1 MRNQRGIRLALVG
14 TDTFRGKEIKEVLEE
29 RKFPF
34 EKIEFYDSDVK
45 EKFSKLTE
53 FRGEPRVI
61 LPLERSALGCSDVVF
76 LAADKR
82 TSLELGKM
90 AVKSNYL
97 AVDLS
102 EAFNE
107 ERNVPLV
114 VAGVNHDILRKK
126 KPKLIANPH
135 SVTIILSHLFHVL
148 LERYKLVK
156 AVAFVLQPVSAFD
169 DSGIQELADQ
179 SVAVLRGASVS
190 TNIFNTQIAFNLLS
204 HTEAMDKN
212 GFSSSEK
219 QIISEISRVFE
230 AKDFPLSL
238 SIIQA
243 PVFHTYSIMI
253 HLELEEKPA
262 IQTIQNLFKKSPYF
276 KVSPPSAS
284 CPVSSVLVAGKDE
297 IFIGQIKKEES
308 HPNRFWIWS
317 VTDNLTRGSALNA
330 FEILEKSSL
339 IIPPKK

>member
-1 MRNQRGIRLALVG
+1 MALLG
-14 TDTFRGKEIKEVLEE
+14 TDTFRGKEIKDVLNE

-34 EKIEFYDSDVK
+34 EKIEFFDPDVK

-61 LPLERSALGCSDVVF
+61 LPLDKSAIVDSDVVF

-82 TSLELGKM
+82 TSLEYGSM
-90 AVKSNYL
+90 AAKNNYL

-114 VAGVNHDILRKK
+114 VAGVNHDILRRKRL
-126 KPKLIANPH
+126 PLIANPH

-148 LERYKLVK
+148 LQKYKLIK

-169 DSGIQELADQ
+169 EPGIQELADQ
-179 SVAVLRGASVS
+179 SFAVLRGASVS
-190 TNIFNTQIAFNLLS
+190 RNVFKTQIAFNLLS
-204 HTEAMDKN
+204 HTEAMDKD
-212 GFSSSEK
+212 GFSSTEK
-219 QIISEISRVFE
+219 QIISEVSRLF
-230 AKDFPLSL
+230 KSNDFPLSL

-243 PVFHTYSIMI
+243 PVFHTYSVMI

-262 IQTIQNLFKKSPYF
+262 IQTIKNLFKNSPYF
-276 KVSPPSAS
+276 KVSPLSAS

-297 IFIGQIKKEES
+297 IFIGQIKKEEL
-308 HPNRFWIWS
+308 HPNRFWIWT

-330 FEILEKSSL
+330 FEILENSHL
-339 IIPPKK
+339 LIPPKK